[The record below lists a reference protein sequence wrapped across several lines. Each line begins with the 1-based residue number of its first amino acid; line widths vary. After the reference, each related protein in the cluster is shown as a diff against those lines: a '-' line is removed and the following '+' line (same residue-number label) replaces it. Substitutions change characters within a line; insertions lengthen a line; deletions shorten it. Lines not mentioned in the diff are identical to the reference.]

1 MIIVE
6 KPCVKLAAC
15 RANTGMTQR
24 EYGAALGV
32 DPTTV
37 YNWEAGRTVPG
48 LPMLQKISELSDVP
62 LSLIFLPEQ
71 S

>member
-24 EYGAALGV
+24 EYGEALGV
-32 DPTTV
+32 DPATV

-48 LPMLQKISELSDVP
+48 LPMLQKISELSKIP
-62 LSLIFLPEQ
+62 LSLIFLPDK